1 MLITIK
7 NMKGEVQELED
18 PPAASVAQI
27 GTMIA
32 EQNQIPADTLK
43 LIFRK
48 KQLKK
53 TKLFLTIGCR
63 PVMLSFL

>member
-1 MLITIK
+1 MLINIK
-7 NMKGEVQELED
+7 NMKGDIQELEVQ
-18 PPAASVAQI
+18 PATSVAQI

-48 KQLKK
+48 KQMHKHK
-53 TKLFLTIGCR
+53 II
-63 PVMLSFL
+63 S